1 MLPRPRFSLLYLE
14 FVLFDQAS
22 PRQMCEEFVRG
33 GSAQMNRSA
42 QAPHVVTV
50 LSIFDA
56 TPPTSCL
63 VSSSLCNEYSPQNP
77 AYLDLFLQQ
86 VANFCL
92 PSMLRDRATG
102 QRQPFPK
109 QRSEVA
115 SKSLQCLRQRPGLGG
130 HPITQLPIFNLL
142 SFVHFSPCHQGGEH
156 HRLLHLLSGL
166 SSSSVIDSNGRRTKR
181 KKFRRKFRHRAH
193 TSSADQRHTGSR
205 LPKFP
210 F

>member
-1 MLPRPRFSLLYLE
+1 MADGKKSWRKWCVAQTSVFLIYLE

-115 SKSLQCLRQRPGLGG
+115 SKSQRYLRLRPGFGG
-130 HPITQLPIFNLL
+130 HLISQPPIFNLSSL
-142 SFVHFSPCHQGGEH
+142 VHFSPCH
-156 HRLLHLLSGL
+156 
-166 SSSSVIDSNGRRTKR
+166 
-181 KKFRRKFRHRAH
+181 
-193 TSSADQRHTGSR
+193 
-205 LPKFP
+205 
-210 F
+210 